1 MEGMRRR
8 KHTLLE
14 TSRNRRMDM
23 LLTNKNAVIY
33 GAGGAIGGAIARAFA
48 REGAKVFLT
57 GRRLASV
64 DAVASDIFAAG
75 AVVEK
80 AGGIDISVNAISI
93 PQRGVQGIPLVELSP
108 ERFVLPIVTY
118 MTTHFLT
125 TRTAARHMVE
135 KKSGVILTLTAT
147 PARIAAP
154 LVGGMA
160 PAWAAI
166 EALTR
171 SL

>member
-75 AVVEK
+75 GVAET
-80 AGGIDISVNAISI
+80 ASSS
-93 PQRGVQGIPLVELSP
+93 RG
-108 ERFVLPIVTY
+108 
-118 MTTHFLT
+118 
-125 TRTAARHMVE
+125 
-135 KKSGVILTLTAT
+135 TL
-147 PARIAAP
+147 AP
-154 LVGGMA
+154 SSRR
-160 PAWAAI
+160 P
-166 EALTR
+166 EALTSR
-171 SL
+171 STPSRFLSEGFRE